1 VIEPPFIYVH
11 CDVPAGRPLR
21 PARAAAPRPVFVARL
36 CAEARRLPFVA
47 PGRGAAQRRA
57 RP

>member
-1 VIEPPFIYVH
+1 VTEPPFIYVH
-11 CDVPAGRPLR
+11 CDVPASQPLR
-21 PARAAAPRPVFVARL
+21 PARAAARRAVFVARL

-47 PGRGAAQRRA
+47 PARGTAQRRA